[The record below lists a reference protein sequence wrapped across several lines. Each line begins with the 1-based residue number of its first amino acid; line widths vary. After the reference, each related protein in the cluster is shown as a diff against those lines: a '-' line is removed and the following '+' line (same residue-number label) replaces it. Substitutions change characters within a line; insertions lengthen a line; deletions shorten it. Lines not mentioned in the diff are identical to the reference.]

1 MFKNKKR
8 VSLVIII
15 SIISF
20 VFLFSACEKKEKK
33 DIKISKNGF
42 FLDTFID
49 ISLYDTKDEK
59 LLDGCFDILKDIET
73 KMSRHN
79 KDSEISKINNQ
90 AGTNYIKVSDDVYY
104 VIKKSLD
111 FAKLSS
117 GNFDISIGKLASLWN
132 IGNED
137 ARLPSKD
144 EIKEALKYVDYKD
157 IKIKENSNMVKL
169 DKENMII
176 DLGGIA
182 KGYASDKIKNYL
194 ESKNIKRAIIN
205 LGGNICVIGEKSKD
219 LPWNIGIQNPF
230 NNRGEYLGILKV
242 KNKSVITSGIYERF
256 LEYKGKKYHHILSPF
271 DGYPIQNDLVS
282 VSIISYDGIDCD
294 ALSTSLFAL
303 GKDKGLKLANELTNI
318 EAIFVTKDKKIYL
331 SDNLKDK
338 FTLNNNDFD
347 IVN

>member
-1 MFKNKKR
+1 MFRNKKNI
-8 VSLVIII
+8 SLVLII
-15 SIISF
+15 SMVF
-20 VFLFSACEKKEKK
+20 FMFLFSACEKKDIK
-33 DIKISKNGF
+33 DIKISRNGF

-59 LLDGCFDILKDIET
+59 LLDGCFEILKDIEN
-73 KMSRHN
+73 KMSRHD
-79 KDSEISKINNQ
+79 KDSEISKINNK
-90 AGTNYIKVSDDVYY
+90 AGKNYTKVSDDVYY
-104 VIKKSLD
+104 VIKKSLE
-111 FAKLSS
+111 FSNLSN
-117 GNFDISIGKLASLWN
+117 GNFDITIGKLASLWN
-132 IGNED
+132 IGNKD

-144 EIKEALKYVDYKD
+144 EIEEALKYVDYKD

-169 DKENMII
+169 DEENMII

-205 LGGNICVIGEKSKD
+205 LGGNICVIGEKSKE

-230 NNRGEYLGILKV
+230 NTRGEYLGILKV
-242 KNKSVITSGIYERF
+242 KNKSVVTSGIYERY

-271 DGYPIQNDLVS
+271 NGYPIQNELVS

-303 GKDKGLKLANELTNI
+303 GKDNGLKLANKLTNI

-331 SDNLKDK
+331 TNNLKDK
-338 FTLNNNDFD
+338 FILNDDDFD
-347 IVN
+347 IVK